1 MPNPMLT
8 LNDGRQMPQFGFGV
22 WQVPLDATAPAVE
35 TALQTGFRLI
45 DTAAGYANEA
55 GVGRALKSAGVPRA
69 DIFLTTKLANA
80 DQGHDEALR
89 AFDKSFALLD
99 TDYVDLYLIHWPVPS
114 RDRYVESWKALIRLR
129 EEGRVRSIGV
139 SNFTPAHLQRL
150 FDETGVVPVLNQ
162 IELHPR
168 FQQSA
173 LREFDARHGIV
184 TQSWSPLGRGRLD
197 HDPVINGIAAKH
209 GRSWAQVVLR
219 WHLQNG
225 LSAVTKSVTPA
236 RIAENFAVLEF
247 ALDDDDMRS
256 LAALDAPDGRVGG
269 NPEVVA

>member
-45 DTAAGYANEA
+45 DTAAGYGNEA
-55 GVGRALKSAGVPRA
+55 GVGRALKSSGIPRGE
-69 DIFLTTKLANA
+69 IFLTTKLANA
-80 DQGHDEALR
+80 DQGYDEGLR
-89 AFDKSFALLD
+89 AFDKSFGLLD
-99 TDYVDLYLIHWPVPS
+99 AGYVDLYLIHWPAPS
-114 RDRYVESWKALIRLR
+114 KDRFVDSWKALIRLR
-129 EEGRVRSIGV
+129 DEGRVRSIGV

-168 FQQSA
+168 FQQLA
-173 LREFDARHGIV
+173 LREFDDRHKIV

-197 HDPVINGIAAKH
+197 QNPVINDIARKH

-219 WHLQNG
+219 WHLDSG
-225 LSAVTKSVTPA
+225 LSAVTKSVTPS

-247 ALDDDDMRS
+247 KLDGDDMQS
-256 LAALDAPDGRVGG
+256 LATLDAPDGRVGG